1 MISRRTFTLSLSLP
15 LAAAWAPHA
24 RAAGE
29 AAPTIV
35 AEVRRRMASDPV
47 IRGSFEQRK
56 SLKGFRHPVVS
67 RGDFVVMRERGVVWR
82 TQEPFPSS
90 LLVTRDRVVARQAD
104 GTVAKRLNA
113 SEEPAVR
120 TISETLFALMTAD
133 VRALAARFD
142 IQGETVGAEGW
153 RLALQ
158 PRDAGV
164 AKWLTR
170 VELEGDRFLR
180 AVRLQ
185 EGSGDSTQI
194 QLSKLQAAAALTP
207 QEESQFD

>member
-1 MISRRTFTLSLSLP
+1 
-15 LAAAWAPHA
+15 
-24 RAAGE
+24 
-29 AAPTIV
+29 
-35 AEVRRRMASDPV
+35 MASDPV

-158 PRDAGV
+158 PRDAGL

>member
-15 LAAAWAPHA
+15 LATAWAPHA

-29 AAPTIV
+29 AAPAIV

-104 GTVAKRLNA
+104 GTVSKRLNA

-158 PRDAGV
+158 PHDAGL

-194 QLSKLQAAAALTP
+194 QLTKLQGAAALTP